1 MFHNFKPF
9 IVYIASWCPYIVLG
23 FWDGLMGLDQ
33 LMLLST
39 LLYAAAAV
47 LCGYFTN
54 WRRGMVGLIVYIFML
69 VIGPVFNTFAGSLG
83 APAGATSVLSQ
94 IGAYC
99 NLFFAGY
106 NVFDTAPFYVRYL
119 YSLVVPLLF
128 LGLGA
133 LLASKKAK
141 RNARHG

>member
-1 MFHNFKPF
+1 
-9 IVYIASWCPYIVLG
+9 
-23 FWDGLMGLDQ
+23 
-33 LMLLST
+33 ML
-39 LLYAAAAV
+39 
-47 LCGYFTN
+47 
-54 WRRGMVGLIVYIFML
+54 
-69 VIGPVFNTFAGSLG
+69 NTFAGSLG